1 MCLLLIELVCY
12 LQYQGLLAVGFIGL
26 VILALASPGCVYITT
41 SCCSYRS
48 RHLEPVRLPQPT
60 TKRLH
65 GTLPPPPPALPN
77 CDQCC
82 QSRNNN
88 RAMDCQPLRF
98 WSRQSTREENHS
110 SWCSGAT
117 VSQVSQCKREHTTI
131 YICARFVTLR
141 QPCSIQVLNHRRTA
155 SKILGLCTHSVL
167 HRIRCPAMHT
177 LHPAPCIKR
186 SRWQVCMGC
195 DLPLSGG
202 ICRSP
207 VLAWSVCLRPCTP
220 AVCSANS
227 MRNVSSS
234 M

>member
-98 WSRQSTREENHS
+98 WSRQSTREEHHS
-110 SWCSGAT
+110 RHGAAGPP
-117 VSQVSQCKREHTTI
+117 
-131 YICARFVTLR
+131 Y
-141 QPCSIQVLNHRRTA
+141 RR
-155 SKILGLCTHSVL
+155 
-167 HRIRCPAMHT
+167 
-177 LHPAPCIKR
+177 
-186 SRWQVCMGC
+186 
-195 DLPLSGG
+195 
-202 ICRSP
+202 CRSVRESTQLYTF
-207 VLAWSVCLRPCTP
+207 VLASLRCDSR
-220 AVCSANS
+220 VQYKC
-227 MRNVSSS
+227 
-234 M
+234 